1 MRRLILLLFLLLTM
15 AILGHSRESIQLSGN
30 GGITLLS
37 DMTNG
42 SINYTEINNTTVNL
56 SGTSSSAQLSGVEGL
71 DLAMNLTNNSFN
83 LDGTDNSTAGNLTT
97 WGSQPRDP
105 PPPPSA
111 EDMKNAKLIK
121 IIRDN
126 HIA

>member
-1 MRRLILLLFLLLTM
+1 M

-30 GGITLLS
+30 DGITLLS
-37 DMTNG
+37 NLTNS
-42 SINYTEINNTTVNL
+42 SINSTEINNTTVNL
-56 SGTSSSAQLSGVEGL
+56 SGTPSSAELSGIEGL
-71 DLAMNLTNNSFN
+71 DLAMNLTNNSLN
-83 LDGTDNSTAGNLTT
+83 LDGIDNSTAGNLTT
-97 WGSQPRDP
+97 WGSVPRSP

-111 EDMKNAKLIK
+111 EMMKDAKLIK

>member
-1 MRRLILLLFLLLTM
+1 MM
-15 AILGHSRESIQLSGN
+15 AILGHSRVSIQLSGN
-30 GGITLLS
+30 DGITLLS
-37 DMTNG
+37 DLTNG
-42 SINYTEINNTTVNL
+42 SINNTDINNTTVNL
-56 SGTSSSAQLSGVEGL
+56 SGAPSSAQLSGLEGL
-71 DLAMNLTNNSFN
+71 ELAGNLTNNSFN

-97 WGSQPRDP
+97 WGSQPRNP
-105 PPPPSA
+105 PPGPSA